1 MPRPYLG
8 SGHANLTS
16 VRDCRLARPFA
27 GEPRQVRLVTDT
39 CLVLAGEQRIG
50 LVQDEGV
57 GAALPP
63 GQVGDGQFGAVY
75 PGVDMLPAV
84 FGEGPLEGAPD
95 LVVQERRERA
105 AQLTCAAAG
114 RQLNRPVADLALR
127 LGPRA
132 AMRVGTACCR
142 RPGPSP
148 SPDSARTD

>member
-1 MPRPYLG
+1 MTRRCCVRYLG

-84 FGEGPLEGAPD
+84 FGEGPLEGAP
-95 LVVQERRERA
+95 A
-105 AQLTCAAAG
+105 CTTCG
-114 RQLNRPVADLALR
+114 RCWPCPATTSPLWIWPPEGQAY
-127 LGPRA
+127 
-132 AMRVGTACCR
+132 TH
-142 RPGPSP
+142 GPSARP
-148 SPDSARTD
+148 STSRPARPTAADSPPWPAS